1 MYLSGILRLNSL
13 WRHFSCI
20 KELRRKVM
28 IVKTTTTC
36 NLHVCIHVCKIEG
49 RGRIGRLRIIYL
61 YVCVS
66 ALEDSAIY
74 IYMNT
79 AN

>member
-1 MYLSGILRLNSL
+1 MY
-13 WRHFSCI
+13 
-20 KELRRKVM
+20 
-28 IVKTTTTC
+28 
-36 NLHVCIHVCKIEG
+36 VCIYVCKIEG

-74 IYMNT
+74 IYIYEYSKLMFAGKHGPGENLSRLSASSRISIIT
-79 AN
+79 K